1 MNYNKN
7 FEKYYNELFQLN
19 YYLSDNNLP
28 FDYRYGAIVGKYS
41 EKDKELIDIISH
53 EYSDHEIVSAV
64 KNNISSEISKHK
76 NKVNPDYI
84 DDFKI
89 ESYEKQLVLLEN
101 MNLNEWIKEYF
112 IVNFKVLNFHIEPKH
127 IRGLCY
133 VYYDYLNFQN
143 EIKSIYNPDI
153 CNLKEIYLTKNRKD
167 SQFQKYGLVE
177 MDDNCEMMAIDPP
190 RFYDKSIN
198 KTIHLVNVPK
208 ELLEIFINMRINNL
222 YNRISLRG
230 SNVCTDILD
239 GKNDLESV
247 MEAMEFGIPF
257 SIENFENM
265 SLTRLYSKDYN
276 DALWIKIDETD
287 MTFEELCRN
296 EDNYNDSIIT
306 QVVHLQYKKD
316 NANIIITHIDHEF
329 IFYTPDEYA
338 LRKRNASIKG
348 TDLKRLKSFKIDD
361 AKIPVDYI
369 CNRHINIYNLEKPE
383 SHHEGVP
390 FLIFVLK
397 SYFKHKDL
405 IDEYFVGLL
414 SK

>member
-7 FEKYYNELFQLN
+7 FEKYYNELLQLN

-28 FDYRYGAIVGKYS
+28 FNYCYGAIIGKYS
-41 EKDKELIDIISH
+41 EKDKDLIDIISY
-53 EYSDHEIVSAV
+53 EYSDHEIISAV

-112 IVNFKVLNFHIEPKH
+112 IVNFEVLNFHIEPKH

-153 CNLKEIYLTKNRKD
+153 CNLKEIYLAKNRKY

-230 SNVCTDILD
+230 SNVCTDIFD

-287 MTFEELCRN
+287 MTFEELCIN
-296 EDNYNDSIIT
+296 EANYNDSIIT

-316 NANIIITHIDHEF
+316 NTNIIITHIDHEF
-329 IFYTPDEYA
+329 IFYTPEEYA
-338 LRKRNASIKG
+338 LRKGNASIKG

-361 AKIPVDYI
+361 AKIPFDYI
-369 CNRHINIYNLEKPE
+369 CNRDINLYSLEKPE
-383 SHHEGVP
+383 SRHERVP

-414 SK
+414 SE